1 MDSSYWSVTLELPDA
16 EATARLALALKPHLS
31 AGDTLLLSGPI
42 GAGKSHFARAL
53 IGGFLADHDALEDI
67 PSPTFTLVQ
76 TYFAGD
82 LEIWHAD
89 LYRLSGV
96 DEVFEL
102 GLIDAFDAAIC
113 VVEWPEKLG
122 TEAPDNAL
130 SLEFQLTKAEETRR
144 LILSAR
150 AEKWCWVGPVL
161 AEFLRS
167 PEVANG

>member
-1 MDSSYWSVTLELPDA
+1 MDLSDWPVTLELPDA
-16 EATARLALALKPHLS
+16 EATARLALALKSRLS

-53 IGGFLADHDALEDI
+53 IAGFLADYDALEDI

-96 DEVFEL
+96 DEVVEL

-113 VVEWPEKLG
+113 VVEWPEKLESE
-122 TEAPDNAL
+122 TPRAAL
-130 SLEFQLTKAEETRR
+130 SLEFQLCNDEEARH
-144 LILSAR
+144 LIVTASD
-150 AEKWCWVGPVL
+150 EKWRWVRSLL
-161 AEFLRS
+161 AGFS
-167 PEVANG
+167 PDAEARNG

>member
-1 MDSSYWSVTLELPDA
+1 MDSSDWSVTLELPDA
-16 EATARLALALKPHLS
+16 EATARLALALKPRLS

-53 IGGFLADHDALEDI
+53 IGGFLADFDALEDI

-102 GLIDAFDAAIC
+102 GLIDAFGTAIC
-113 VVEWPEKLG
+113 LVEWPEKLG
-122 TEAPDNAL
+122 AEAPDNAL
-130 SLEFQLTKAEETRR
+130 SLEFHLTKAEESRR
-144 LILSAR
+144 LVLSASD
-150 AEKWCWVGPVL
+150 EKWRWVRPVL
-161 AEFLRS
+161 TGFLPS
-167 PEVANG
+167 SEVANG